1 MSEWLLAPAFIMLVG
16 VIFILVAVGI
26 KWKIKKKLAVCT
38 AETKGTVVRW
48 SHERVAHDY
57 GSATDYFWFPV
68 YAYDVQGKHYEEKS
82 SVGLSEQGELYA
94 ETVLYYEPGNPSNF
108 YANIGNYDRLIM
120 IFRLV
125 GWSLTLMTLLTL
137 GILYH
142 VQS

>member
-1 MSEWLLAPAFIMLVG
+1 MSESLWVLAFILLTG
-16 VIFILVAVGI
+16 LIFIFAAGGI
-26 KWKIKKKLAVCT
+26 RWMAKRKLEVCT
-38 AETKGTVVRW
+38 AETTGCVIRW
-48 SHERVAHDY
+48 LQEEVYDDFNSETSY
-57 GSATDYFWFPV
+57 MWFPV